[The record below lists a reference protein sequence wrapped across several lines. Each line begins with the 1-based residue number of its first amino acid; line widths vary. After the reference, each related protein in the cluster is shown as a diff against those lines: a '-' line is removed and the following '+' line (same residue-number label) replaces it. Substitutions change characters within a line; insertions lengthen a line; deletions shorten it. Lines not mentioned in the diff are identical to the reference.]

1 MIVSY
6 IFITHHPQRR
16 IAIDRQN
23 LDVDLT
29 VTYFF
34 LGAPK
39 RPHRRTTLTLVSKVM
54 VSAGQDLTLLK
65 RILGTGSRTD
75 SLKDPNLSRGSAV
88 LETTLRD
95 AAVETRSALD
105 RRKATLFTRF

>member
-1 MIVSY
+1 M
-6 IFITHHPQRR
+6 Q
-16 IAIDRQN
+16 
-23 LDVDLT
+23 
-29 VTYFF
+29 
-34 LGAPK
+34 
-39 RPHRRTTLTLVSKVM
+39 PHRRTTLTLVSKVM
-54 VSAGQDLTLLK
+54 VNAGQDLTLLK

-105 RRKATLFTRF
+105 RRKATLFTHF

>member
-1 MIVSY
+1 M
-6 IFITHHPQRR
+6 
-16 IAIDRQN
+16 
-23 LDVDLT
+23 
-29 VTYFF
+29 
-34 LGAPK
+34 PK

-54 VSAGQDLTLLK
+54 VNAGQDLTLLK